1 MQELQTRNVTRGE
14 LLKEQILFFVFID
27 AESFSKNKVKYPQQ
41 MGTGWFDVN
50 HKTTCK
56 KHKNFRNQ
64 MFRFVLE
71 GIFWF
76 NVEVVI
82 IFV

>member
-27 AESFSKNKVKYPQQ
+27 AESFSKNKIEYPQQ

-50 HKTTCK
+50 QKQLAK
-56 KHKNFRNQ
+56 P
-64 MFRFVLE
+64 
-71 GIFWF
+71 
-76 NVEVVI
+76 
-82 IFV
+82 